1 MDFILHNNIIEF
13 PRQNISHNRKAFT
26 NKVNSPSHAKLPPR
40 PARQDL
46 MIGLAVEGDR
56 VKMQL
61 MGKLNKATM
70 PVFTEFFQTCADDG
84 YIKFLFDL
92 ADLAAIDQTGIAAL
106 VEANSQLQ
114 ELGGKATIANPNE
127 KLQHL
132 LLESK
137 FPL

>member
-1 MDFILHNNIIEF
+1 MNFTSHTNVIAF
-13 PRQNISHNRKAFT
+13 PRQNISSNRKAFT
-26 NKVNSPSHAKLPPR
+26 KPTNSASPIKLSPR

-84 YIKFLFDL
+84 YISFLFDL
-92 ADLAAIDQTGIAAL
+92 ADLTTIDQAGVEAL
-106 VEANSQLQ
+106 VEANNQLH
-114 ELGGKATIANPNE
+114 ELGGQATISNPDHE
-127 KLQHL
+127 LHQQ
-132 LLESK
+132 LLEN
-137 FPL
+137 FPV